1 MPDVIQ
7 FGPFLIKMSMLS
19 IALPILLAYV
29 AVHFRLRTEKVQR
42 KTIFELITSSLLLA
56 FLVWKF
62 SYVLFYPAKVWA
74 QPASLLYFSGGDR
87 GIWLAVLAVSVYLVA
102 KVRRQG
108 IPIPVLVDAFA
119 TGGLTAWAAGH
130 VLTWGMEQQNGWY
143 YFQQAFIA
151 TVFLLWVIRKL
162 DRAESMVPWLHM
174 LLWFGICQ
182 VYVTFF
188 SPEHTP
194 LFAGLSKDQLLY
206 YMFSFLAL
214 FLANR
219 ARGTGGTPDEE

>member
-7 FGPFLIKMSMLS
+7 FGPFLIKMSMLA
-19 IALPILLAYV
+19 IAVPILSAFV
-29 AVHFRLRTEKVQR
+29 AVYFRLRKEKEQR

-56 FLVWKF
+56 FFVWKF
-62 SYVLFYPAKVWA
+62 SYALFYPAKVWA

-87 GIWLAVLAVSVYLVA
+87 GILLGVLAVSVYLVV

-108 IPIPVLVDAFA
+108 IPIPVLVDVFA
-119 TGGLTAWAAGH
+119 TGGLTAWAVGH
-130 VLTWGMEQQNGWY
+130 VLTWGVEQVGGWY
-143 YFQQAFIA
+143 SFQQAFIA
-151 TVFLLWVIRKL
+151 IVFLLWVIRKL
-162 DRAESMVPWLHM
+162 DRATSVIPWLQM

-188 SPEHTP
+188 SPDYAP
-194 LFAGLSKDQLLY
+194 LLVGLSKEQLLY
-206 YMFSFLAL
+206 YIFSVLAL

-219 ARGTGGTPDEE
+219 ARDTGGTPNEE